1 MKVQIHNAPLAGLTA
16 ALLLST
22 LSGCGPGG
30 EEKKAPPPARVVA
43 VPAEETRLEE
53 QLLTTGDVLAM
64 NTVLLK
70 ATVEG
75 PISFCPWREGD
86 RVEKDQKLI
95 EIDRPLYRH
104 ELASAEAVLAV
115 AQAKLD
121 DLKAGARPE
130 EIAQARESVRHFADC
145 TEFAKADLNRIR
157 TLVES
162 GAVPAETAEKARVDF
177 IKCQTQLK
185 ATQEQLDMLEAGPTL
200 TEIAVAQATVNEA
213 EARRNLAQA
222 KLDEC
227 LIRAPFT
234 GVVTEVFVR
243 PGDLAV
249 PRQSLLKIMEPDSL
263 VVRTGL
269 PENCAA
275 ALRTGSPAE
284 VQLDAYPGETFSAK
298 IERIYPRLESGSRTR
313 LVELR
318 ITEPVDLM
326 PRMFARV
333 SVTGRIIENAVVI
346 PAKAITATP
355 RGDQQVFVAEQG
367 KAVKRN
373 VQTGLEQDG
382 RVQILSG
389 IKAGEAVIIEGN
401 LNLKPGTAVNAVAP
415 VAAGGAS
422 K

>member
-1 MKVQIHNAPLAGLTA
+1 MNVQIHNTPLAGLTA
-16 ALLLST
+16 AILLASLN
-22 LSGCGPGG
+22 GCGPRG
-30 EEKKAPPPARVVA
+30 EEKKAPPPVRVVA
-43 VPAEETRLEE
+43 IPAEETRLEE

-64 NTVLLK
+64 NTVILK

-86 RVEKDQKLI
+86 RVEKDEKLI
-95 EIDRPLYRH
+95 EIDRPLYRQ
-104 ELASAEAVLAV
+104 ELASAEAALAV
-115 AQAKLD
+115 AQAKFD

-145 TEFAKADLNRIR
+145 TEFAEADLNRIR

-185 ATQEQLDMLEAGPTL
+185 SAREQLEMLEAGPTR
-200 TEIAVAQATVNEA
+200 TEIAVAQAAVSEA
-213 EARRNLAQA
+213 KARRNMARA

-227 LIRAPFT
+227 LIHAPFN

-249 PRQSLLKIMEPDSL
+249 PRQPLLKLMEPDSL
-263 VVRTGL
+263 IVRTGL

-275 ALRTGSPAE
+275 ELRTGSSAE
-284 VQLDAYPGETFSAK
+284 VQLDAYPSKTFSAK

-333 SVTGRIIENAVVI
+333 SVTGRIIENAVVV
-346 PAKAITATP
+346 PGKAITATP
-355 RGDQQVFVAEQG
+355 RGEQQVFVVQQG
-367 KAVKRN
+367 KAVKRT

-401 LNLKPGTAVNAVAP
+401 LNLKQGTTVNAVAP
-415 VAAGGAS
+415 AAAGGLS